1 MIIKPIIDYSRVLAI
16 ANELKEYFSEDGLKQ
31 IEKDIQCSTIFGA
44 YDGTKMVGFVMYKI
58 LNSQAIEML
67 WLGVLPSHQGS
78 GIGGILV
85 SESLRDI
92 GDSYKICEV
101 KTLSESD
108 NYEPYKKTREFY
120 KRLGFISLE
129 TISPYPGWIDPC
141 QIFVKSL

>member
-1 MIIKPIIDYSRVLAI
+1 MIIKPTTEYSKVLSI

-31 IEKDIQCSTIFGA
+31 IEEDIQNSMIFGA
-44 YDGTKMVGFVMYKI
+44 YNDTEIVGFVMYKE
-58 LNSQAIEML
+58 LNPQVIEML
-67 WLGVLPSHQGS
+67 WLGVLPSHQGK
-78 GIGGILV
+78 GIGSILV
-85 SESLRDI
+85 NESLCNI

-108 NYEPYKKTREFY
+108 EYEPYRKTREFY

-129 TISPYPGWIDPC
+129 TIDPYPGWTDPC

>member
-1 MIIKPIIDYSRVLAI
+1 MIIKLTTDYSKVLAI
-16 ANELKEYFSEDGLKQ
+16 AHELKEYFSEDGLKQ
-31 IEKDIQCSTIFGA
+31 IEEDTQSSTIFGA
-44 YDGTKMVGFVMYKI
+44 YDSTKMVGFVMYKK

-67 WLGVLPSHQGS
+67 WLGVLPSHQGG

-85 SESLRDI
+85 NESLRCI
-92 GDSYKICEV
+92 GSSYKICEV

-108 NYEPYKKTREFY
+108 DYEPYQKTREFY

>member
-1 MIIKPIIDYSRVLAI
+1 MIKPTINYSGVLAI

-31 IEKDIQCSTIFGA
+31 IEKDTQCSTIFGA
-44 YDGTKMVGFVMYKI
+44 YDGAKMVGFVMYKK
-58 LNSQAIEML
+58 LNSQAVEML
-67 WLGVLPSHQGS
+67 WLGVLPSYQGG

-85 SESLRDI
+85 NESLRCI

-108 NYEPYKKTREFY
+108 DYEPYQKTREFY

-129 TISPYPGWIDPC
+129 TINPYPGWIDPC